1 MDDFSLIRVD
11 IKSMKDSNDKM
22 IKMLER
28 VIDAHEKRFRRIER
42 KQFIT
47 ICFLALLYLI
57 VIASILKGGV

>member
-22 IKMLER
+22 VKLLEQ
-28 VIDAHEKRFRRIER
+28 VIDAHNKRFKRIER

-47 ICFLALLYLI
+47 ICLLALLYLI
-57 VIASILKGGV
+57 VIASILKGVV